1 MWGCEEIENGAKEG
15 KLWLKLGLRYES
27 WRWWL

>member
-27 WRWWL
+27 